1 MARGLHQICK
11 FTERLIF
18 LQKRMD
24 SGSFSFVSFRK
35 RKGKIMTQQMYTIK
49 EAARELGVEAHALR
63 YWEEE
68 LGLTIGRNAQ
78 GRRVYTG
85 ENMQMFKDVMAWK
98 EQGLQL
104 KSIKELIHGKAAD
117 KELSGSRDEL
127 AGHRIIVYRP
137 KEANDLMG
145 AKQPMTEQPMTGQ
158 AVVGYDSAAV
168 EKAEKARRL
177 QELLKQ
183 FISES
188 IRESNTELLQ
198 AMKEGLLK
206 ELDYQFRLQEER
218 EIEREKVRI
227 EMEDAH
233 FKKLDENLRSAMER
247 RGRKKK
253 RVFGN

>member
-1 MARGLHQICK
+1 MI
-11 FTERLIF
+11 
-18 LQKRMD
+18 
-24 SGSFSFVSFRK
+24 
-35 RKGKIMTQQMYTIK
+35 QQMYTIK
-49 EAARELGVEAHALR
+49 EAAKELGVEAHALR

-68 LGLTIGRNAQ
+68 IGLTIERNAQ
-78 GRRVYTG
+78 GRRVYS
-85 ENMQMFKDVMAWK
+85 EEDMQMFKDIMAWK

-104 KSIKELIHGKAAD
+104 KSIKEMLHGKVTD

-137 KEANDLMG
+137 KEMNGLED
-145 AKQPMTEQPMTGQ
+145 T
-158 AVVGYDSAAV
+158 SSR
-168 EKAEKARRL
+168 EKEEKARRL

-188 IRESNTELLQ
+188 IRESNEELLQ

-218 EIEREKVRI
+218 EEEREKARI

-233 FKKLDENLRSAMER
+233 FKKLDENLRSAMEKGDG
-247 RGRKKK
+247 RGKECLGSKVVTLDEEK
-253 RVFGN
+253 LE

>member
-1 MARGLHQICK
+1 
-11 FTERLIF
+11 
-18 LQKRMD
+18 
-24 SGSFSFVSFRK
+24 
-35 RKGKIMTQQMYTIK
+35 MTQQMYTIK

-68 LGLTIGRNAQ
+68 LGLTIERNAQ
-78 GRRVYTG
+78 GRRVYS
-85 ENMQMFKDVMAWK
+85 EEDMQMFKNIMAWK

-104 KSIKELIHGKAAD
+104 KSIKEMLHGKGID

-127 AGHRIIVYRP
+127 EGHRIIVYRP
-137 KEANDLMG
+137 KEMIGLEDASSM
-145 AKQPMTEQPMTGQ
+145 
-158 AVVGYDSAAV
+158 

-188 IRESNTELLQ
+188 IRESNEELLQ

-218 EIEREKVRI
+218 EEEREKVRI
-227 EMEDAH
+227 EKEDEH
-233 FKKLDENLRSAMER
+233 FKRLDENLRSAMEK

-253 RVFGN
+253 KVFGK

>member
-1 MARGLHQICK
+1 
-11 FTERLIF
+11 
-18 LQKRMD
+18 
-24 SGSFSFVSFRK
+24 
-35 RKGKIMTQQMYTIK
+35 MTQQMYTIK
-49 EAARELGVEAHALR
+49 EAAKELGVEAHALR

-68 LGLTIGRNAQ
+68 LNLTIDRNAQ
-78 GRRVYTG
+78 GRRVYTE
-85 ENMQMFKDVMAWK
+85 ENMQMLKDIMAWK

-104 KSIKELIHGKAAD
+104 KSIKEMLHGKVID

-137 KEANDLMG
+137 KEMNGLED
-145 AKQPMTEQPMTGQ
+145 
-158 AVVGYDSAAV
+158 AASM

-177 QELLKQ
+177 QVLLKQ

-188 IRESNTELLQ
+188 IRESNEELLQ

-218 EIEREKVRI
+218 EMEREKVRI

-233 FKKLDENLRSAMER
+233 FKKLDENLRSAMEK

-253 RVFGN
+253 KVFGK